1 MADALS
7 RIRNAYFRSF
17 QDVIVVDSKEI
28 RELLNALI
36 HAGYIHNWTASFG
49 GKTTQLKVEGG
60 SIKVSLKYFQNMP
73 AMRGIQQISSP
84 GKRTYMSM
92 KRILK
97 YSEEQNWG
105 ENKTLFLS
113 TSQGIMNHREILISF
128 DNGGAKPLDPK
139 GQTSYGNSEGYAFQS
154 TELPSLHSNGCKGPG
169 VEGGEALCL
178 IW

>member
-1 MADALS
+1 
-7 RIRNAYFRSF
+7 
-17 QDVIVVDSKEI
+17 
-28 RELLNALI
+28 
-36 HAGYIHNWTASFG
+36 
-49 GKTTQLKVEGG
+49 
-60 SIKVSLKYFQNMP
+60 
-73 AMRGIQQISSP
+73 MRGIQQISSP

-154 TELPSLHSNGCKGPG
+154 TELPSLHSNGCKGPNFP
-169 VEGGEALCL
+169 VSHKWIL
-178 IW
+178 IGCQKVIKKFKLNISSSTQQG